1 MTRRI
6 FYVSILY
13 LVYVNAIMDLLI
25 LLVGQ
30 KINVDRIN
38 HNLVIKAI
46 NVIYYLLFNFNHID

>member
-1 MTRRI
+1 
-6 FYVSILY
+6 
-13 LVYVNAIMDLLI
+13 MDLLI